1 MRRSQ
6 RAARTLAA
14 ETASSPLLEFWKTLA
29 PAEKTPSALPSAQRP
44 RSLAN
49 PVPFEKQPRLL
60 SLGLPSTLNTAA
72 QGGPPV
78 GKRLQ
83 EQRRPRFSPPKDRS
97 ASQNPIPTEKQPCL
111 PSLGLPGTL
120 NTAAQGGPPVGKRLQ
135 EQRRPRFSPSKDRQ
149 PCKPGFTLKNSCA
162 YLRLGLP
169 DGLNTAPQGGSPVGK
184 RLQEQRRPRFSPP
197 KGHQSCEPGF
207 TLKNSCAYLRLGLP
221 GTLDTAPQGGPP
233 VWKTL
238 ARATTAC
245 AFLRLKGRQPCN
257 SSAG

>member
-78 GKRLQ
+78 GKTLTRATVACAFLRL
-83 EQRRPRFSPPKDRS
+83 K
-97 ASQNPIPTEKQPCL
+97 
-111 PSLGLPGTL
+111 G
-120 NTAAQGGPPVGKRLQ
+120 
-135 EQRRPRFSPSKDRQ
+135 RQ
-149 PCKPGFTLKNSCA
+149 PCISGFTLKNSCA
-162 YLRLGLP
+162 YLRLSLP
-169 DGLNTAPQGGSPVGK
+169 GTLNTAPQGGSPVGK
-184 RLQEQRRPRFSPP
+184 
-197 KGHQSCEPGF
+197 
-207 TLKNSCAYLRLGLP
+207 
-221 GTLDTAPQGGPP
+221 
-233 VWKTL
+233 TL
-238 ARATTAC
+238 ARATVTRASLRPKTASL
-245 AFLRLKGRQPCN
+245 ANPASR
-257 SSAG
+257 